1 MARKAQP
8 RSRGIV
14 DNLSG
19 QVSEHYDNLVEQ
31 GTQALQVALDEVSE
45 RPLTAL
51 AAAFAA
57 GFLAE
62 QLLRRRRH

>member
-8 RSRGIV
+8 RSVI
-14 DNLSG
+14 DDLSG

-31 GTQALQVALDEVSE
+31 GSDALQAALDEISE

-62 QLLRRRRH
+62 QLLRRRRR